1 LRRFKKSPP
10 DDLYGILT
18 EYIRHFNGLLEERVA
33 LKDENAVIIINELN
47 QRYKL
52 GWAKLSGKIRNK
64 FIVTNLT
71 PREHEVAK
79 LTVFGL
85 NSKEI
90 ANVLYVSESTV
101 KQTIA
106 RIMNKTGAESK
117 KEFVDFI

>member
-1 LRRFKKSPP
+1 M
-10 DDLYGILT
+10 
-18 EYIRHFNGLLEERVA
+18 
-33 LKDENAVIIINELN
+33 N
-47 QRYKL
+47 QKYKL
-52 GWAKLSGKIRNK
+52 GWAKLSGKVRNK
-64 FIVTNLT
+64 YIVTNLT

-90 ANVLYVSESTV
+90 ASTLFVSESTI

>member
-1 LRRFKKSPP
+1 M
-10 DDLYGILT
+10 
-18 EYIRHFNGLLEERVA
+18 
-33 LKDENAVIIINELN
+33 
-47 QRYKL
+47 
-52 GWAKLSGKIRNK
+52 
-64 FIVTNLT
+64 
-71 PREHEVAK
+71 
-79 LTVFGL
+79 